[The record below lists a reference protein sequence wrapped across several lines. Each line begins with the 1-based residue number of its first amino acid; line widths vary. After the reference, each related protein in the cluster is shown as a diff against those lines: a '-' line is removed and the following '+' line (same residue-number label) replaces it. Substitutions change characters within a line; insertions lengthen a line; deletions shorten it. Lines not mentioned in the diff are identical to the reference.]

1 LEDVASI
8 NVALVDRQA
17 LHRDALASLL
27 NIEHF
32 VIAASVASVY
42 ELEPALRAKAAD
54 VAVVRVDLLA
64 AGSAAVLEELPRL
77 VERVR
82 PIVLTSVQDTAVYAR
97 AIELGARGVLSCDEP
112 GSVLRQAI
120 RAVHAGE
127 VWIDRRCT
135 SAVVTCLVK
144 GREPKDRELVKIE
157 SLTRREREIVSLV
170 TEGLRNKQI
179 AERLFISEAT
189 VRNHLTSILDKL
201 ELADR
206 FDLAVY
212 AFRRGMV
219 SYPQQGDAALNL
231 ETGRRLG

>member
-1 LEDVASI
+1 MEDVATI

-27 NIEHF
+27 NVEHF
-32 VIAASVASVY
+32 VIAASVGSVY

-64 AGSAAVLEELPRL
+64 AGSAGVLEELPRL

-120 RAVHAGE
+120 RAVHGGE

-219 SYPQQGDAALNL
+219 SYPQQGDAAVTLD
-231 ETGRRLG
+231 TGRRLG